1 MRPKV
6 VITKKIPGEVEKY
19 IGKFCD
25 YCILDGETLVTDEAF
40 LKELSDADGLLTTGI
55 KINETLLDQAP
66 NLKIVSDISVGYDN
80 FDLAVMEKRKIM
92 GTHTPYVLDET
103 VADLALGL
111 MLSVARRLP
120 ELDRFV
126 RDGKWGEVEEEQLF
140 GIDVHHATLGII
152 GMGRIGESIARR
164 AKCGFNM
171 NVLYYNRNRK
181 IETEQELGVQFTP
194 FNDLLRESDFILL
207 MTPLTKET
215 YHLIGEKEFDLM
227 KKSAIFIN
235 TSRGKT
241 VDEQAL
247 IHALDNGS
255 IYGAGLDVFHEEPLP
270 GDHPLFERK
279 NAVLAP
285 HIGSATAKVRFDMA
299 MKAAENVVAGVMGER
314 PTDLVKELKGIAA
327 FPSC

>member
-6 VITKKIPGEVEKY
+6 VITKKIPGEVEEY

-25 YCILDGETLVTDEAF
+25 YCILDGETPVTDEAF

>member
-55 KINETLLDQAP
+55 KINGTLLDQAP